1 MQFPDMIESEQN
13 AQSLKISLKVDKLK
27 LNHGAYQ
34 KQNNNIHDMIV
45 VKQNING
52 YLWTRSKIFF

>member
-13 AQSLKISLKVDKLK
+13 VQSLKISLKVDKLK

-34 KQNNNIHDMIV
+34 EQNNNIHDMIV

-52 YLWTRSKIFF
+52 YLSTRSKIFF

>member
-13 AQSLKISLKVDKLK
+13 AQSLKISFKVDKLK

-34 KQNNNIHDMIV
+34 EQNNNIHDMIV

-52 YLWTRSKIFF
+52 YLSTRSKIFF